1 MATIITYDL
10 ANKHTEVK
18 EAMYGLGY
26 SYRFAHEG
34 KWIVLPNTTLYH
46 ATKTPATARDE
57 LRAICSR
64 MGATLERAFA
74 TEMHNWASYA

>member
-34 KWIVLPNTTLYH
+34 QWIILPNTTLYH
-46 ATKTPATARDE
+46 ASKDPVTVRDE
-57 LRAICSR
+57 LKAVCIRL
-64 MGATLERAFA
+64 GATFERSFA
-74 TEMHNWASYA
+74 TEASVWASWS

>member
-26 SYRFAHEG
+26 SFRFAHDG

-46 ATKTPATARDE
+46 PTKTPVTARDE
-57 LRAICSR
+57 IMAVCKRL
-64 MGATLERAFA
+64 GATFERAFA
-74 TEMHNWASYA
+74 TEANNWASYG